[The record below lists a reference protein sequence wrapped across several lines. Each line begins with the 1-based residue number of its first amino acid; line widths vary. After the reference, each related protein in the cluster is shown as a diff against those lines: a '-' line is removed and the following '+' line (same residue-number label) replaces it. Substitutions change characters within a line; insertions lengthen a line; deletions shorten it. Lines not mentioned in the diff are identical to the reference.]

1 MSVTAVRIALFRMS
15 CLFCERE
22 SGFEH
27 NTVQDAE
34 EGDKRENTQSEF
46 FHNRRK
52 LSTGRIKSK
61 NAILTCKSSLRY
73 ARGISAILRVKFRA
87 YSDVKGL
94 TFMDCIACKNPL
106 VVLELEGVEIDYC
119 LECSGLWLDA
129 GELELLIQNTEERE
143 TFLASIKESPSAKEA
158 HRNCPI
164 CAKKM
169 RKVLCGESQKIQLD
183 ECPKNHGLW
192 CDGGELET
200 ILRATDAKNP
210 KVLNFFKEMFKSA
223 QQKTEGGMS

>member
-1 MSVTAVRIALFRMS
+1 MSVTAFGIVLIGMS
-15 CLFCERE
+15 RLSFERE
-22 SGFEH
+22 GGFKH
-27 NTVQDAE
+27 DTVQNTE
-34 EGDKRENTQSEF
+34 ESDKRDKAEGNF
-46 FHNRRK
+46 FHNRGK

-61 NAILTCKSSLRY
+61 NAILTRQSGLRY
-73 ARGISAILRVKFRA
+73 GTGISAILRVKFRP

-94 TFMDCIACKNPL
+94 TFMDCVACKNPL

-129 GELELLIQNTEERE
+129 GELELLMKDASEHGA
-143 TFLASIKESPSAKEA
+143 FLASIQENPSAKETP
-158 HRNCPI
+158 RNCPI

-169 RKVLCGESQKIQLD
+169 RKVFCGESQKIQID
-183 ECPKNHGLW
+183 ECPKKHGLW

-210 KVLNFFKEMFKSA
+210 RVLNFFKEMFKH
-223 QQKTEGGMS
+223 KTEGGTS